1 MKKIVSAGIGGRNFS
16 IEEDAYARL
25 KSYLNEFR
33 RRADMGNLT
42 SEVMDDVEARISEL
56 FSSRIH
62 TSKEAVTLS
71 MVENVISQLGMPDG
85 NAGAGESNNNTNSN
99 EESKKEKTMEGTK
112 RFYRDP
118 DTKAIGGVCGGLA
131 AYFDIDVMIIR
142 IIFIALLLA
151 GTAGFW
157 AYIILW
163 IVAPLAKTSAQKCEL
178 RGLPVTAENMAR
190 FSTEK

>member
-1 MKKIVSAGIGGRNFS
+1 MKKIVSAGIGGRSFS
-16 IEEDAYARL
+16 MEEDAYAKLR
-25 KSYLNEFR
+25 SYLSEFR

-56 FSSRIH
+56 FSSKIY
-62 TSKEAVTLS
+62 TSKEAVTLE

-85 NAGAGESNNNTNSN
+85 NPDSTTKN
-99 EESKKEKTMEGTK
+99 EEPKKEKKMNSNK
-112 RFYRDP
+112 KFYRDP

-131 AYFDIDVMIIR
+131 AYFDIDLMLVR
-142 IIFIALLLA
+142 IIFLALLLA

-157 AYIILW
+157 AYLILW

-178 RGLPVTAENMAR
+178 RGLPVNAENMAR
-190 FSTEK
+190 FTSAN

>member
-16 IEEDAYARL
+16 MEEDAYAKL

-33 RRADMGNLT
+33 RRADMGNMT

-56 FSSRIH
+56 FSSRIY
-62 TSKEAVTLS
+62 TSKESVSLQ
-71 MVENVISQLGMPDG
+71 MVEDVISQLGMPDG
-85 NAGAGESNNNTNSN
+85 NSDN
-99 EESKKEKTMEGTK
+99 ENQSEEPKKEKKMEGTK
-112 RFYRDP
+112 KFYRDP
-118 DTKAIGGVCGGLA
+118 DTKAIGGVCSGLA
-131 AYFDIDVMIIR
+131 AYFDIDVMIVR

-163 IVAPLAKTSAQKCEL
+163 LVAPLARTSAQKCEL
-178 RGLPVTAENMAR
+178 RGLPVTADNMAK
-190 FSTEK
+190 FTSSK

>member
-1 MKKIVSAGIGGRNFS
+1 MKKIVAAGIGGRNFS
-16 IEEDAYARL
+16 MEEDAYARL
-25 KSYLNEFR
+25 KSYLDEFR
-33 RRADMGNLT
+33 SRADMGNLT

-56 FSSRIH
+56 LSSRVY
-62 TSKEAVTLS
+62 TSKEAVTLA

-85 NAGAGESNNNTNSN
+85 NPGSTETI
-99 EESKKEKTMEGTK
+99 EEPTRKEKKMEAK
-112 RFYRDP
+112 KKFYRDP
-118 DTKAIGGVCGGLA
+118 DSKAIAGVCSGLA
-131 AYFDIDVMIIR
+131 AYFDIDIMIIR

-157 AYIILW
+157 AYVILW

-190 FSTEK
+190 FTYSK

>member
-16 IEEDAYARL
+16 IEEDAYAKL

-56 FSSRIH
+56 FSSRIY
-62 TSKEAVTLS
+62 TSKEAVTIS
-71 MVENVISQLGMPDG
+71 MVEDVISQLGMPDD
-85 NAGAGESNNNTNSN
+85 NAGSAQNDKN
-99 EESKKEKTMEGTK
+99 EEPKKERKMEGTK
-112 RFYRDP
+112 KFYRDP

-131 AYFDIDVMIIR
+131 AYFDVDVMLVR
-142 IIFIALLLA
+142 IIFLVLLIA

-178 RGLPVTAENMAR
+178 RGLPVNAENMAK
-190 FSTEK
+190 FTSSK